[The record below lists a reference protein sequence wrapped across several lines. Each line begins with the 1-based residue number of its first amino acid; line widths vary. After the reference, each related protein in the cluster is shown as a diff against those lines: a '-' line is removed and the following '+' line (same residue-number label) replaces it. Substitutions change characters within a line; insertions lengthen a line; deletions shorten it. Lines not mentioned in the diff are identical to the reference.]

1 MEVRT
6 ESRRGWRRALV
17 ALAIVATP
25 VISVAGFS
33 GSVSAGASPTFDANH
48 SAVQNCS
55 GAGGPGV
62 TITIVKDANAARY
75 SVSFNGTLEQSGLN
89 PPNGG
94 SQSWHYPKADG
105 TYTVSINR
113 TDGSN
118 TDSWS
123 GPVTVDCEA
132 DPEDAFSAVAS
143 CEAGVPGITVTV
155 PDVKPGN
162 GPRNDIY
169 VDSILTETAVADGTP
184 VFIPLS
190 AGSYDILVK
199 VGSTDVGT
207 TQEITVS
214 AYICIGEPEDGT
226 INEICSG
233 DMAPGLN
240 INIPDV
246 KPGNGPK
253 YTLYISADGE
263 DVDYNNDES
272 DSNFG
277 DGYDVDYATG
287 EGTFHI
293 IVVGPADDELYND
306 YFTVDCSNGGGGN
319 GGWTINLNLLKP
331 AIIPTTGSDTDT
343 LLVLAPIMVLLG
355 AGMILA
361 RRRFATV

>member
-6 ESRRGWRRALV
+6 ESRRGWRRALM

-113 TDGSN
+113 TDGNN

-162 GPRNDIY
+162 GPRNDIF
-169 VDSILTETAVADGTP
+169 VDGVEVESAVADGTA

-190 AGSYDILVK
+190 YGTYDI
-199 VGSTDVGT
+199 DVEVTGT
-207 TQEITVS
+207 PIAATQEVTVTG
-214 AYICIGEPEDGT
+214 YECIAF
-226 INEICSG
+226 
-233 DMAPGLN
+233 MAKQLN
-240 INIPDV
+240 HLQFL
-246 KPGNGPK
+246 
-253 YTLYISADGE
+253 TL
-263 DVDYNNDES
+263 
-272 DSNFG
+272 
-277 DGYDVDYATG
+277 
-287 EGTFHI
+287 
-293 IVVGPADDELYND
+293 
-306 YFTVDCSNGGGGN
+306 
-319 GGWTINLNLLKP
+319 
-331 AIIPTTGSDTDT
+331 
-343 LLVLAPIMVLLG
+343 
-355 AGMILA
+355 
-361 RRRFATV
+361 